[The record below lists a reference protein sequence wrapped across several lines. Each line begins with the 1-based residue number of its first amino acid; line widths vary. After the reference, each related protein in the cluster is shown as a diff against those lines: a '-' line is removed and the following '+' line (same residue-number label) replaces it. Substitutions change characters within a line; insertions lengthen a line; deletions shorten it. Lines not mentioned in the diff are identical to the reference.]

1 MGGRDAPEIPARA
14 FIVDPVDI
22 KSAMLLKTFPVDIPD
37 AILLG
42 PMDSQGTEGNL
53 DSRKSTVLVEAA
65 EAYATLLT
73 PQWRY
78 SVDTGQWTD
87 RGSGWEAW
95 KRKSQPSMWT
105 PVQLRSPNEVRAR
118 AVTVVLGVEN
128 WNGVRLHDPKCEHA

>member
-1 MGGRDAPEIPARA
+1 MPPKSQLAHSLWTPMGS
-14 FIVDPVDI
+14 
-22 KSAMLLKTFPVDIPD
+22 KSAMLLKTFPADIP
-37 AILLG
+37 
-42 PMDSQGTEGNL
+42 EGNL
-53 DSRKSTVLVEAA
+53 NSRKSTVLVEAA
-65 EAYATLLT
+65 GAYATRLT

-78 SVDTGQWTD
+78 SVDTGHWTVELHGRWQWL
-87 RGSGWEAW
+87 GEAW